1 MTIKVASAQYP
12 IAPHETL
19 NDWKNYTE
27 KWVKSAVDQQ
37 ADMLVFP
44 EYGSMEL
51 VSVLPT
57 AVQQDLH
64 LQIAEMQQ
72 LLAFFRETFT
82 TLAQKYNAIIIAPS
96 FPVKVG
102 EQYFNRVYVYSQKGE
117 VGYQDKLFMTRFENE
132 EWGIHSAPKQLTVF
146 ETTWGKFGIQI
157 CYDSEFALG
166 THHLAENGIDLLL
179 VPSCTETIRGAAR
192 VHVGTRARAMEQQ
205 VYAVVAQTVGNAEW
219 SPAVDI
225 NYGYTGFYSTPDK
238 QLPEEGIIATG
249 IPQAEEW
256 QIVELDLDLIKLVR
270 ENGQVLNFKDHQPLL
285 TTFKN
290 EQITIVT
297 AQV

>member
-12 IAPHETL
+12 IARHVTL
-19 NDWKNYTE
+19 NDWEKYTE

-37 ADMLVFP
+37 ANVLVFP

-51 VSVLPT
+51 VSVLPVE
-57 AVQQDLH
+57 VQQNLH
-64 LQIAEMQQ
+64 QQIAEMQQ
-72 LLAFFRETFT
+72 LLTGFRETFK
-82 TLAQKYNAIIIAPS
+82 TLALKYNVIIVAPS
-96 FPVKVG
+96 FPVKV
-102 EQYFNRVYVYSQKGE
+102 EEHYFNRAYVYSPKGE
-117 VGYQDKLFMTRFENE
+117 AGYQDKLFMTRFENE
-132 EWGIHSAPKQLTVF
+132 EWGIHSAPKQLSVF
-146 ETTWGKFGIQI
+146 EAEWGKFGIQI

-166 THHLAENGIDLLL
+166 THYLAENGIDLLL

-192 VHVGTRARAMEQQ
+192 VHVGARARAMEQQ

-238 QLPEEGIIATG
+238 QLPEEGVIATG

-256 QIVELDLDLIKLVR
+256 QVTELNFDLIKHVR
-270 ENGQVLNFKDHQPLL
+270 EDGQVLNYKDHRPLM
-285 TTFKN
+285 TAFKQEDVN
-290 EQITIVT
+290 IVT
-297 AQV
+297 THV

>member
-12 IAPHETL
+12 IARHETL
-19 NDWKNYTE
+19 NDWKTYTE

-37 ADMLVFP
+37 ADLLVFP

-51 VSVLPT
+51 VSILAVE
-57 AVQQDLH
+57 VQQDLH

-72 LLAFFRETFT
+72 LLPAFREAFT
-82 TLAQKYNAIIIAPS
+82 AFAKKYNVIIVAPS
-96 FPVKVG
+96 FPVKV
-102 EQYFNRVYVYSQKGE
+102 EDRYFNRAYVYSPKGE
-117 VGYQDKLFMTRFENE
+117 AGYQDKLFMTRFENE

-146 ETTWGKFGIQI
+146 EAEWGKFGIQI

-166 THHLAENGIDLLL
+166 THHLAEHGIDLVL

-192 VHVGTRARAMEQQ
+192 VHVGSRARAMEQQ
-205 VYAVVAQTVGNAEW
+205 VYAVVAQTVGNAQW

-225 NYGYTGFYSTPDK
+225 NYGYTGFYATPDK

-256 QIVELDLDLIKLVR
+256 QIIELDFDLIKLVR
-270 ENGQVLNFKDHQPLL
+270 EDGQVLNFKDHRPLV
-285 TTFKN
+285 TAFRQET
-290 EQITIVT
+290 IRIVT
-297 AQV
+297 TQV